1 MTHRVRHLAVLAWA
15 IQVLAAASVCAQTD
29 PQLSGQVLD
38 SLTLQPLPAALVYI
52 TPDTSSAFIAFA
64 QTGEDGQFRLALP
77 PAGGKLLLHARY
89 LGYEEKTLLL
99 APGAVGPFDIRLH
112 PKSNELKEIVVARA
126 RLPIIQKSDTT
137 IYDVKAF
144 LDSTEY
150 NVEDILKRLPGI
162 EVKAD
167 GQIAVNGKPIERVLI
182 EGADLF
188 GRKYTIGTRNIRAG
202 FIGQVEI
209 IDHYQENPVLSKVN
223 TSDAVVLN
231 LKLKDEKKTA
241 FTGTLDAGPGV
252 GVDQSLKGVAHANAF
267 SFSKKL
273 KTILISSNGNTG
285 GVADRGEI
293 ESTYSSFEEKD
304 IKRGIYRAPEFQQI
318 SGLRN
323 PGLSAEF
330 TDATSRSFSTLRTSY
345 QLGEQWEADAN
356 VVLYRHRGRQGATDE
371 QAFFLEESAYRLRT
385 ARELRLSQAMAG
397 AELYLKHVSKG
408 HGRSL
413 QAFARWEDGRRE
425 ALSSI
430 EESRQGSARNYQ
442 VEEGETRRD
451 GSATVLFTQKTGS
464 RSVLQ
469 LQAGAARCKLP
480 QYLLAQN
487 DDFPLLW
494 GADTSLSLLSQ
505 RLEWQHRQTEFLAR
519 YIWAAKH
526 FILEVEPAYARS
538 YSFFQNEAG
547 LSALSD
553 SRVFP
558 LFADLEQQQQVR
570 TQQAGLNLRLS
581 GQLGA
586 KTSWRAFLQGRNLR
600 VGYAENAQLCIQ
612 TFAVRTAL
620 DKKFRTGAEGLLS
633 YAYQEQSLPAH
644 YFISLPY
651 LFDSYGVNEQDIRP
665 QNPSGHLL
673 LLRYGERDALKLRS
687 WFISLRYNFSQ
698 QVWRASSR
706 FANSLVI
713 SAPFFS
719 RGNESLAIN
728 AHWDQFVSKLR
739 SNIRFDASFSNGTG
753 EYAADGEHFFLRHVG
768 GQAGGQIS
776 FVPWRQFRLIA
787 ESHGSIQYA
796 SQPSNPITAS
806 NRIAS
811 WRGAFTVMYQPDGWQ
826 ISSTWNRTFSEG
838 SFGSIA
844 RLDGLQ
850 LRAQRR
856 LAVQGKPLLIGLH
869 IVNFPNLREYAS
881 LQSDAYFWFKNA
893 VDAVPAFF
901 LLHADYAF

>member
-1 MTHRVRHLAVLAWA
+1 MIYRGYHLVALAWA
-15 IQVLAAASVCAQTD
+15 LQALAAASASAQ
-29 PQLSGQVLD
+29 SGPEISGRVLD

-52 TPDTSSAFIAFA
+52 TPDTGSAYLAFA
-64 QTGEDGQFRLALP
+64 QAGEDGRFSLALP
-77 PAGGKLLLHARY
+77 QAGGKLLLHARY
-89 LGYEEKTLLL
+89 LGYEEKALPLD
-99 APGAVGPFDIRLH
+99 PGAAGPFNIRLR
-112 PKSNELKEIVVARA
+112 PRSNELKEVVVARA
-126 RLPIIQKSDTT
+126 RPPITQKSDTAV
-137 IYDVKAF
+137 YDVKAF

-150 NVEDILKRLPGI
+150 NVEDILKKLPGI
-162 EVKAD
+162 EVKPD

-202 FIGQVEI
+202 FIGQVEV
-209 IDHYQENPVLSKVN
+209 IDHYQENPVLSRVN

-231 LKLKDEKKTA
+231 LKLKDEKRTV
-241 FTGTLDAGPGV
+241 FNGTLDAGAGM
-252 GVDQSLKGVAHANAF
+252 GADQSLKGVAHANAF

-273 KTILISSNGNTG
+273 KAILISSNGNTG
-285 GVADRGEI
+285 SVSGAGEI

-323 PGLSAEF
+323 PGLPAEF
-330 TDATSRSFSTLRTSY
+330 TDATSRSFSTLRANY
-345 QLGEQWEADAN
+345 QFDERWEAAAN
-356 VVLYRHRGRQGATDE
+356 ATLYRHSGRQGAADE
-371 QAFFLEESAYRLRT
+371 QAFFLDEGAYRLRT

-408 HGRSL
+408 QGRSL
-413 QAFARWEDGRRE
+413 QAFARWDGGQRE
-425 ALSSI
+425 ALSLI
-430 EESRQGSARNYQ
+430 EESRRGAIRAYRI
-442 VEEGETRRD
+442 EEGESQQD
-451 GSATVLFTQKTGS
+451 GSATALFTQKTGS

-469 LQAGAARCKLP
+469 LQAGAARCVLP

-494 GADTSLSLLSQ
+494 GADTSLSRLSQ
-505 RLEWQHRQTEFLAR
+505 RLEWRHRQAEFLAR

-526 FILEVEPAYARS
+526 FILEAEPAYTRS
-538 YSFFQNEAG
+538 ASSFQNEAG
-547 LSALSD
+547 LSAAAGGSA
-553 SRVFP
+553 FP
-558 LFADLEQQQQVR
+558 LFADTQQPQQVR
-570 TQQAGLNLRLS
+570 TQQAGLSLRLS
-581 GQLGA
+581 GRLGA
-586 KTSWRAFLQGRNLR
+586 KTSWRASLQGRDLR
-600 VGYAENAQLCIQ
+600 AGYAEDAQLRLQ
-612 TFAVRTAL
+612 ATTFRAAL
-620 DKKFRTGAEGLLS
+620 DKKFRPGAEGRLS

-673 LLRYGERDALKLRS
+673 LLRYGARDAFKLRS
-687 WFISLRYNFSQ
+687 WFVSLRYNFSQ
-698 QVWRASSR
+698 QAWRSADR
-706 FANSLVI
+706 FANSLSI

-728 AHWDQFVSKLR
+728 AHWDRFVSKLR
-739 SNIRFDASFSNGTG
+739 ANIRLDASFSNGTG
-753 EYAADGEHFFLRHVG
+753 EYAAEGERFFLRHAG
-768 GQAGGQIS
+768 GEAGGQIS
-776 FVPWRQFRLIA
+776 FAPWRQFRIIA
-787 ESHGSIQYA
+787 ESHGSIQHA
-796 SQPSNPITAS
+796 SRPGSPATTV
-806 NRIAS
+806 NRIGS
-811 WRGAFTVMYQPDGWQ
+811 WRGAFTGMYQPDGWQ

-856 LAVQGKPLLIGLH
+856 LAVQGKPLLIGLR

>member
-1 MTHRVRHLAVLAWA
+1 MTHRVHHLAVLAWA
-15 IQVLAAASVCAQTD
+15 IQVLAAASICAQTD

-112 PKSNELKEIVVARA
+112 PKSNELKKIVVARA

-137 IYDVKAF
+137 VYDVKAF

-285 GVADRGEI
+285 GVADGGEI

-330 TDATSRSFSTLRTSY
+330 TDATGRSFSTLRTSY

-397 AELYLKHVSKG
+397 AELTL
-408 HGRSL
+408 
-413 QAFARWEDGRRE
+413 
-425 ALSSI
+425 
-430 EESRQGSARNYQ
+430 N
-442 VEEGETRRD
+442 T
-451 GSATVLFTQKTGS
+451 
-464 RSVLQ
+464 
-469 LQAGAARCKLP
+469 
-480 QYLLAQN
+480 
-487 DDFPLLW
+487 
-494 GADTSLSLLSQ
+494 
-505 RLEWQHRQTEFLAR
+505 LAR
-519 YIWAAKH
+519 DMAAASKH
-526 FILEVEPAYARS
+526 SPA
-538 YSFFQNEAG
+538 G
-547 LSALSD
+547 
-553 SRVFP
+553 
-558 LFADLEQQQQVR
+558 
-570 TQQAGLNLRLS
+570 
-581 GQLGA
+581 
-586 KTSWRAFLQGRNLR
+586 
-600 VGYAENAQLCIQ
+600 
-612 TFAVRTAL
+612 
-620 DKKFRTGAEGLLS
+620 RTGGGRHSPLS
-633 YAYQEQSLPAH
+633 KNLARDRLGIIRSRKEKPAGTARLRCFSHRKQVVEACYSCKQALPAASYRNTCWRRMMTFLCSGEPTPACH
-644 YFISLPY
+644 FCRNGWNGSTAKRNFWLGTFGRPSIS
-651 LFDSYGVNEQDIRP
+651 
-665 QNPSGHLL
+665 
-673 LLRYGERDALKLRS
+673 
-687 WFISLRYNFSQ
+687 
-698 QVWRASSR
+698 SSR
-706 FANSLVI
+706 
-713 SAPFFS
+713 
-719 RGNESLAIN
+719 
-728 AHWDQFVSKLR
+728 
-739 SNIRFDASFSNGTG
+739 
-753 EYAADGEHFFLRHVG
+753 
-768 GQAGGQIS
+768 
-776 FVPWRQFRLIA
+776 
-787 ESHGSIQYA
+787 
-796 SQPSNPITAS
+796 
-806 NRIAS
+806 
-811 WRGAFTVMYQPDGWQ
+811 
-826 ISSTWNRTFSEG
+826 
-838 SFGSIA
+838 
-844 RLDGLQ
+844 
-850 LRAQRR
+850 
-856 LAVQGKPLLIGLH
+856 
-869 IVNFPNLREYAS
+869 
-881 LQSDAYFWFKNA
+881 
-893 VDAVPAFF
+893 
-901 LLHADYAF
+901 